1 MAVTHPTA
9 TRDGITNYVTGQIN
23 VNTPPG
29 KLVFLT
35 AANAAVATVTF
46 GNPAFGSSS
55 GGTATANATVDD
67 TNAVGGTIAKGEMRQ
82 GGAMPIVQFSVTA
95 TGGGGDIEMNSVVV
109 SAGQTVHITSLT
121 YTGPP

>member
-1 MAVTHPTA
+1 MTVSHPVPV
-9 TRDGITNYVTGQIN
+9 RDGITNYVCGQIN
-23 VNTPPG
+23 INTPPG

-46 GNPAFGSSS
+46 GNPAFGASS

-67 TNAVGGTIAKGEMRQ
+67 TNAIGGTIAKGEMRQ
-82 GGAMPIVQFSVTA
+82 GCDTPIVQFNVTA
-95 TGGGGDIEMNSVVV
+95 TGGGDDIEMNSVVV